1 MLFLLLLL
9 IVNVVLVVHI
19 KSVSKC
25 LKMFKKFL
33 KVGSKLFQNCLQV
46 CECFKSVVRLFHGCF

>member
-1 MLFLLLLL
+1 MWLLLLL
-9 IVNVVLVVHI
+9 IVNVVLAVHI